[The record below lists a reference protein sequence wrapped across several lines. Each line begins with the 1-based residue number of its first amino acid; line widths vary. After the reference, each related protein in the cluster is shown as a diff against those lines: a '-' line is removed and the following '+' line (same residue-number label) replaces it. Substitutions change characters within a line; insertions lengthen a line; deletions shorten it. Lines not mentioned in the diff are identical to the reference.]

1 MSQGESDLPGPTDAG
16 GDSTGHRDPDVLR
29 AKYRDYCSARVAD
42 VLLTLTPDEIFVIA
56 EAEARRRGGHEGP
69 ASYSEAV
76 DLATQRVRHQLNL
89 PDFAAWAVAYEA
101 EPSRFDP
108 LLLGLWETEEGNY
121 QQQREDAAS

>member
-1 MSQGESDLPGPTDAG
+1 ME
-16 GDSTGHRDPDVLR
+16 PDVLR

-42 VLLTLTPDEIFVIA
+42 VLLTLTPDEIYIIA
-56 EAEARRRGGHEGP
+56 QAEARRHNADDGP

-76 DLATQRVRHQLNL
+76 NLATGRVRTQLNL

-108 LLLGLWETEEGNY
+108 LLLGLWETEEGPFHR
-121 QQQREDAAS
+121 REDAAS